1 MSGIEQEKA
10 AARIPPA
17 RSHAHDTSRAGS
29 NAAGSNAA
37 GSNSAESGTVE
48 SSTAE
53 SSTAASNPGASRQC
67 DASAALS
74 TLSATNTAGVTAAG
88 TSTIT
93 STAAPVVTFARRPLA
108 ALLSASLISL
118 LGTAMSQL
126 AIPWLVLTTTGSAAR
141 TGTVAFAETAP
152 YVALQ
157 ALAGPLVDRLGAR
170 RACIAGNAAAA
181 PVVCAIPALY
191 AAGLLPLGA
200 LAALVGIAGAVRGLA
215 DCAANVLV
223 PGAAKVGGVPL

>member
-17 RSHAHDTSRAGS
+17 RSHAHDTSR
-29 NAAGSNAA
+29 AGSNAA

-152 YVALQ
+152 YVAL
-157 ALAGPLVDRLGAR
+157 
-170 RACIAGNAAAA
+170 
-181 PVVCAIPALY
+181 
-191 AAGLLPLGA
+191 
-200 LAALVGIAGAVRGLA
+200 
-215 DCAANVLV
+215 
-223 PGAAKVGGVPL
+223 